1 MHGKYYLS
9 LSFIPITSYHYV
21 ELPCLRCK
29 GLWKRQKNAP
39 VKFKCSAECSLC
51 EHEPRSFTQEVHG
64 AMHELHHAKHG
75 QRFRLC
81 RRRTND
87 PDQWTSTKCALGQG
101 CWHTAR
107 DCVTTLGKTI
117 EKCGIL
123 MHFIYNA
130 KGIVNTRLQH
140 RFCSGTWW
148 MAWKKKSRS
157 EGHAANVAVG
167 RSCRGKSHVKPR
179 AKACKLK
186 PFCFS
191 SYTSKMQQK
200 GLVEATIENWFQQS
214 QKSYHRCEHGFS
226 MF

>member
-1 MHGKYYLS
+1 
-9 LSFIPITSYHYV
+9 
-21 ELPCLRCK
+21 
-29 GLWKRQKNAP
+29 
-39 VKFKCSAECSLC
+39 
-51 EHEPRSFTQEVHG
+51 
-64 AMHELHHAKHG
+64 MHELHHAKHG

-123 MHFIYNA
+123 MHFTYNA
-130 KGIVNTRLQH
+130 SLRRVLSTPDSSTVFAQAPDGWREKKIP
-140 RFCSGTWW
+140 C
-148 MAWKKKSRS
+148 WKVMLPSWT
-157 EGHAANVAVG
+157 N
-167 RSCRGKSHVKPR
+167 CRGKSHVKPR
-179 AKACKLK
+179 AWACKLK

-191 SYTSKMQQK
+191 SYTCKMQHQK
-200 GLVEATIENWFQQS
+200 GWVEATIENWFQQS

-226 MF
+226 MFLQSHPKAYVFLAASTYSICSQATHG